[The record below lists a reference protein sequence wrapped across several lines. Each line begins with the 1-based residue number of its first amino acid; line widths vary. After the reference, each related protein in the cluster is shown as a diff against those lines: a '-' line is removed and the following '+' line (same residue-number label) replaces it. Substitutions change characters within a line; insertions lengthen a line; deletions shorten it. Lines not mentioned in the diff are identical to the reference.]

1 MHGGE
6 KSEELIFLGKISG
19 VHGLKGELKV
29 QTKHHLLKE
38 EPIYVDIDGRSVPF
52 FITHVKSYKQGV
64 VLKLQGID
72 TQEQATAMRGHSV
85 YGDTDVYEQ
94 PEEDASMESFIGFT
108 VRDIHQGILGEVTNI
123 YVLPGHE
130 LIAVFM
136 QEKEVLIPFNE
147 AIVKHIDEKNR
158 TLETEL
164 PEGLID
170 IFLE

>member
-1 MHGGE
+1 M
-6 KSEELIFLGKISG
+6 LGKISG
-19 VHGLKGELKV
+19 AHGLKGELKV
-29 QTKHHLLKE
+29 LTKYFILKE

-52 FITHVKSYKQGV
+52 FITHVKPHKQGV
-64 VLKLQGID
+64 LLKLQGID
-72 TQEQATAMRGHSV
+72 TQEQTKAMAGRPV
-85 YGDTDVYEQ
+85 YGDADAYER
-94 PEEDASMESFIGFT
+94 PEEDTFLENLIGFT
-108 VRDIHQGILGEVTNI
+108 IRDVRHGTLGEVANM

-130 LIAVFM
+130 LIAVFI